1 MRQKNGAE
9 MDIDK
14 RLVKELLLIAKRK
27 NFILSPIS
35 LLVLSACGGGG
46 GSSSGSAQIFNI
58 SGTVIKGPLENA
70 YVFADLNNNNQF
82 DPGEPNARTDSSGA
96 YSFSANVAQSKII
109 AVTDETT
116 VDNSSGATLSGIT
129 LSAPAGASVVTPLTT
144 IIEEAGVS
152 EEELADALGLS
163 GVELTSFNPYDTVQE
178 NYDLTKAVQAEKVA
192 QQIVNTVKVVA
203 AAAQGAGVDTQGSE
217 EVALQAVATA
227 IVTNISNSK
236 EAIASG
242 EASEIAVID
251 IADAGTVG
259 QVVEN
264 AKTALTNSE
273 ADNENFNSANL
284 TAVSEVAKTA
294 IQVVNEVVAEKSTEV
309 LNSGEGL
316 GAEASKN
323 TVSGAFSTSQVLAE
337 QIKTAAS
344 TGNTNSVTITD
355 KNAALTAANNK
366 APQDISGLA
375 LSLPEHAESFDLGTI
390 IVTDKNVDGSAD
402 VSNTLISL
410 VVTNDNDSSFFA
422 VDSGQLLF
430 DDPALNFETKAAY
443 KFTLK
448 AVDDG
453 GKAFSKTF
461 TLNILDENDAPS
473 GDLQIQGL
481 PREDETLIIDTSTI
495 ADEDGLGTF
504 NYIWMRDGNEIQ
516 GASSSTYKLS
526 QSDVGSAI
534 SAKVVYT
541 DLAGFENEI
550 VSQISDLVQNVSHPV
565 SGEVTIDGMLTQNE
579 ELTAN
584 TSALSD
590 EDGLG
595 EFTYQWAADGTAITG
610 ATSQTYTL
618 TQSEVGKVITVSV
631 SFTDGEGTSETVT
644 SAETSAVVNV
654 NDAPAGAVTIDGT
667 ITQNEELSAN
677 ASALSDADGLGTFSY
692 QWKADGE
699 AIENATSQTFT
710 LTQSEVG
717 KAITVDVSYD
727 DQQGTTE
734 LVTSGATNNVE
745 NVNDPATGSVTIS
758 GLEAQGSVLTLDA
771 SAVSD
776 QDGLGT
782 FSYEW
787 FADGVAISGATE
799 TSFTPTQS
807 EVGKPI
813 TVKVSFTDQ
822 YENAEQISSTATAEI
837 SNINDD
843 PIGSLVIDGTI
854 EEGQTLT
861 ISDNVSDA
869 DGIPSEGNGSKSY
882 QWYRD
887 GSVIEGETSA
897 SLVLTQ
903 SDVDTKIMVGVSYVD
918 EYGESETVYSA
929 ETDLIRNLD
938 TAPTGSLILSSA
950 NVLEGAVITA
960 DPSQIADEDGIN
972 SSTISYKWYRDGVEI
987 SGETSSS
994 YTTVQADVDATITAS
1009 FEFTD
1014 NYRKENSVSS
1024 SADSDIGPIVN
1035 VNDQPQGEVTID
1047 GMLTQ
1052 NEELTANTSALSD
1065 EDGLGEFTYQW
1076 AADGTAITGA
1086 TSQTYTLTQSE
1097 VGKVI
1102 TVSVSFTDGEGTSET
1117 VTSAETSAVVNVN
1130 DAPAG
1135 AVTIDGTITQNE
1147 ELSANASALS
1157 DADGLGT
1164 FSYQWKADGEAIENA
1179 TSQTFTLTQSEV
1191 GKAITVVVSY
1201 TDLQGTDESISSHA
1215 TTTVVNI
1222 NDAPTGTASA
1232 ILPNGPVNTP
1242 YVISSSSLLFGFS
1255 DIDEDT
1261 LSVDNLVTSNG
1272 TVTDN
1277 GDGTYSV
1284 THTTDY
1290 AGEVTL
1296 SYDVVDGKGGT
1307 KSATQSYSIAA
1318 NTAPEID
1325 LDFGFVAFDQEVS
1338 FSALNYI
1345 DQLNYY
1351 DADFDELVAY
1361 AIRVNS
1367 NEESD
1372 LNPVIKV
1379 DNEIV
1384 NAGEWISFS
1393 SEDTGGYTFD
1403 STITITPSDEF
1414 SSISI
1419 DFESFDGKDLS
1430 NTESLTLLSVNNLQQ
1445 GTNGDNSLVYDFPAT
1460 SSSNVFLGYEG
1471 YDELTLS
1478 LPDYHWNI
1486 FFDVTSAIDN
1496 VPNEIVTIID
1506 GFEKL
1511 NLTLSGGAN
1520 WYANSEVAE
1529 VIYFGSGNTYL
1540 ALAEGPGDSFT
1551 AGSGNFDFLDASSAS
1566 ITSGVQIDLSQGLV
1580 TRSGGADT
1588 VSAFEYYMGSYF
1600 DDTFIGA
1607 STTEDG
1613 LVPHLM
1619 PSPELIE
1626 SHDDLNTLGDVTI
1639 FYPGPGDDLIVSGSD
1654 PIIVHYNYGFYETS
1668 TGISA
1673 NLTNGTIIDQ
1683 WGYLDNL
1690 TDVDAI
1696 VGSSFD
1702 DNLIG
1707 NSNENYFSPRAGN
1720 DTIDGGEGID
1730 YVSYSTVSD
1739 ASLILNLSDD
1749 SSLLGGLSNGARVI
1763 SNTEIIF
1770 EDQLANIEGIFAGQ
1784 GNDTVYG
1791 NSDQNLIW
1799 GLDGD
1804 DSIYGGGDTDAVLG
1818 GLGNDNLFGEDGD
1831 DGIMGQSGDDYIDG
1845 GLGNDTAYYLS
1856 ASSNYSISIDDQNVT
1871 TVLNLSNNETD
1882 TLVAIETLYFFEDN
1896 KYISLDVT
1904 PPNAPTIDTFMVDD
1918 VLTTDEIGDVILSGT
1933 AEANST
1939 INFSISGNSFATTF
1953 TTTVSSVGTWSI
1965 VGSDLGLN
1973 ELQDFPAD
1981 GIYTVSVSSTD
1992 ENGNTSALTSNQIEL
2007 QLRPL
2012 LSLEN
2017 IATAISENTTDLK
2030 LGDVVLNNSATNS
2043 NYSVSLSGADA
2054 DSVYVNESNE
2064 LMLHSTPDFEVKDNY
2079 AFNVGLSGAGLTTVT
2094 SAVSIDVLD
2103 RTINIAVIDEIG
2115 ATSAALD
2122 NVTII
2127 DFEADYTS
2135 GWQSY
2140 SLDYLDQLGTIN
2152 LPSGINLDGFTG
2164 YSIPDDVDGMRGD
2177 GQYGSVHDEL
2187 PWLNS
2192 YILGDTS
2199 SDTFDDDPDNDYIF
2213 EYLNSN
2219 GGTEYYFVND
2229 LDGLDIVPWLPAAEQ
2244 NGIYISYYEQFSD
2257 LDGETPFF
2265 GLMSDG
2271 LLTTSGGDMD
2281 VVYDY
2286 WIYDW
2291 QPDVSVESGTENL
2304 FIVGDNLIQSWMNSQ
2319 NKADLLHGDVVI
2331 GDILTQIPDH
2341 YQNDVNIIAIDV
2353 LNDIPDKFGLQ
2364 TPSGDTSFV
2373 LNEDGLYEAELLL
2386 AQIGLNLTDVDVLN
2400 LSLGSPSRGLAI
2412 NYLNENAGILSFAA
2426 LPNDDIY
2433 GARFWD
2439 AFDKDNTVLSTN
2451 SAIDVAGSEADGVY
2465 PDARDFADLERTAL
2479 SEYDDAFFGTSFAT
2493 PEALGELVK
2502 KILELDV
2509 VQYNALYD
2517 DGEISVTEAVSLLE
2531 EDILLVETVV

>member
-1 MRQKNGAE
+1 MYSNKNFQK
-9 MDIDK
+9 D
-14 RLVKELLLIAKRK
+14 LLALARK
-27 NFILSPIS
+27 KKFILSPLS
-35 LLVLSACGGGG
+35 LLVLAACGGR
-46 GSSSGSAQIFNI
+46 SSEVAQSYDISGS
-58 SGTVIKGPLENA
+58 VVKGPLENA
-70 YVFADLNNNNQF
+70 FVFADLNNNKSF
-82 DPGEPNARTDSSGA
+82 DEGEPNARTDSSGA

-163 GVELTSFNPYDTVQE
+163 GVELTSFNPYDTAQE

-217 EVALQAVATA
+217 EVALQAVASA

-264 AKTALTNSE
+264 AKTALTNSQ

-375 LSLPEHAESFDLGTI
+375 LSLSEHAESFDLGTI

-473 GDLQIQGL
+473 GDLKIQGL
-481 PREDETLIIDTSTI
+481 PREDETLSIDTSTI

-565 SGEVTIDGMLTQNE
+565 SGDVVISGNLIEDAT
-579 ELTAN
+579 LTAN

-677 ASALSDADGLGTFSY
+677 ASALSDADGLGAFSY

-745 NVNDPATGSVTIS
+745 NVNDPATGSVTIN

-1024 SADSDIGPIVN
+1024 SAESDIGPIVN

-1047 GMLTQ
+1047 GTLTQ

-1157 DADGLGT
+1157 DADGLGA

-1191 GKAITVVVSY
+1191 GKAITVDVSYDDQQGTTELVTSSYSGETLTHSVTVATGEKYNGGGSTGNVYFIDGIANPAQQFIRGNTYVFDQSDASNATHPLKFMRTDGVAYDVGVSSTGVAGTEGAKVTFVVPDDAPADLVYYCEIHGASMGGAVTTSPPMVVSNVNDAPVIDINSTLNITEDQPSEELSY
-1201 TDLQGTDESISSHA
+1201 GATDLDDDNLSYEFSAPTKGSISIKDSSTYTYTPFA
-1215 TTTVVNI
+1215 NSNGSDVFTLTVSDGTTTTSETVVVDI
-1222 NDAPTGTASA
+1222 AAVNDAPT
-1232 ILPNGPVNTP
+1232 
-1242 YVISSSSLLFGFS
+1242 IS
-1255 DIDEDT
+1255 
-1261 LSVDNLVTSNG
+1261 
-1272 TVTDN
+1272 
-1277 GDGTYSV
+1277 
-1284 THTTDY
+1284 
-1290 AGEVTL
+1290 
-1296 SYDVVDGKGGT
+1296 
-1307 KSATQSYSIAA
+1307 
-1318 NTAPEID
+1318 
-1325 LDFGFVAFDQEVS
+1325 
-1338 FSALNYI
+1338 
-1345 DQLNYY
+1345 
-1351 DADFDELVAY
+1351 
-1361 AIRVNS
+1361 VNS
-1367 NEESD
+1367 NLSTNEDID
-1372 LNPVIKV
+1372 LENIPYATDDVDTGDTVSVTLGAASSGTIV
-1379 DNEIV
+1379 DN
-1384 NAGEWISFS
+1384 GE
-1393 SEDTGGYTFD
+1393 TF
-1403 STITITPSDEF
+1403 
-1414 SSISI
+1414 
-1419 DFESFDGKDLS
+1419 
-1430 NTESLTLLSVNNLQQ
+1430 
-1445 GTNGDNSLVYDFPAT
+1445 
-1460 SSSNVFLGYEG
+1460 
-1471 YDELTLS
+1471 
-1478 LPDYHWNI
+1478 
-1486 FFDVTSAIDN
+1486 
-1496 VPNEIVTIID
+1496 
-1506 GFEKL
+1506 
-1511 NLTLSGGAN
+1511 
-1520 WYANSEVAE
+1520 
-1529 VIYFGSGNTYL
+1529 TYL
-1540 ALAEGPGDSFT
+1540 PNANFNGVDSFT
-1551 AGSGNFDFLDASSAS
+1551 ITATDGTETVSQVVSISVQQVNDNPTGSVALTGHNYVGQSLTISDNIIDPDGMTNSAKSYAWLRNDTPISGANDSTYTLVADDAGKTISAVVSFTDDGGTVETVESTPTSSIIDPILDIYVKASDTSSITFGIKVNDDS
-1566 ITSGVQIDLSQGLV
+1566 ITSLGSMGVKVDY
-1580 TRSGGADT
+1580 DET
-1588 VSAFEYYMGSYF
+1588 VF
-1600 DDTFIGA
+1600 
-1607 STTEDG
+1607 
-1613 LVPHLM
+1613 
-1619 PSPELIE
+1619 
-1626 SHDDLNTLGDVTI
+1626 
-1639 FYPGPGDDLIVSGSD
+1639 
-1654 PIIVHYNYGFYETS
+1654 
-1668 TGISA
+1668 
-1673 NLTNGTIIDQ
+1673 
-1683 WGYLDNL
+1683 
-1690 TDVDAI
+1690 
-1696 VGSSFD
+1696 
-1702 DNLIG
+1702 
-1707 NSNENYFSPRAGN
+1707 
-1720 DTIDGGEGID
+1720 
-1730 YVSYSTVSD
+1730 
-1739 ASLILNLSDD
+1739 
-1749 SSLLGGLSNGARVI
+1749 
-1763 SNTEIIF
+1763 
-1770 EDQLANIEGIFAGQ
+1770 
-1784 GNDTVYG
+1784 
-1791 NSDQNLIW
+1791 
-1799 GLDGD
+1799 
-1804 DSIYGGGDTDAVLG
+1804 
-1818 GLGNDNLFGEDGD
+1818 
-1831 DGIMGQSGDDYIDG
+1831 
-1845 GLGNDTAYYLS
+1845 S
-1856 ASSNYSISIDDQNVT
+1856 ASSDAFTFIAGALGSPGDKNDANGT
-1871 TVLNLSNNETD
+1871 FEGG
-1882 TLVAIETLYFFEDN
+1882 FFA
-1896 KYISLDVT
+1896 YPDVT
-1904 PPNAPTIDTFMVDD
+1904 
-1918 VLTTDEIGDVILSGT
+1918 
-1933 AEANST
+1933 
-1939 INFSISGNSFATTF
+1939 
-1953 TTTVSSVGTWSI
+1953 
-1965 VGSDLGLN
+1965 GL
-1973 ELQDFPAD
+1973 D
-1981 GIYTVSVSSTD
+1981 
-1992 ENGNTSALTSNQIEL
+1992 
-2007 QLRPL
+2007 
-2012 LSLEN
+2012 
-2017 IATAISENTTDLK
+2017 
-2030 LGDVVLNNSATNS
+2030 
-2043 NYSVSLSGADA
+2043 
-2054 DSVYVNESNE
+2054 
-2064 LMLHSTPDFEVKDNY
+2064 
-2079 AFNVGLSGAGLTTVT
+2079 
-2094 SAVSIDVLD
+2094 
-2103 RTINIAVIDEIG
+2103 
-2115 ATSAALD
+2115 
-2122 NVTII
+2122 
-2127 DFEADYTS
+2127 
-2135 GWQSY
+2135 
-2140 SLDYLDQLGTIN
+2140 
-2152 LPSGINLDGFTG
+2152 
-2164 YSIPDDVDGMRGD
+2164 
-2177 GQYGSVHDEL
+2177 
-2187 PWLNS
+2187 
-2192 YILGDTS
+2192 
-2199 SDTFDDDPDNDYIF
+2199 
-2213 EYLNSN
+2213 
-2219 GGTEYYFVND
+2219 VND
-2229 LDGLDIVPWLPAAEQ
+2229 LFTFEVTKLNTTYTGAVDISLLDISLGA
-2244 NGIYISYYEQFSD
+2244 N
-2257 LDGETPFF
+2257 
-2265 GLMSDG
+2265 
-2271 LLTTSGGDMD
+2271 
-2281 VVYDY
+2281 
-2286 WIYDW
+2286 
-2291 QPDVSVESGTENL
+2291 
-2304 FIVGDNLIQSWMNSQ
+2304 
-2319 NKADLLHGDVVI
+2319 
-2331 GDILTQIPDH
+2331 
-2341 YQNDVNIIAIDV
+2341 
-2353 LNDIPDKFGLQ
+2353 NDI
-2364 TPSGDTSFV
+2364 
-2373 LNEDGLYEAELLL
+2373 
-2386 AQIGLNLTDVDVLN
+2386 
-2400 LSLGSPSRGLAI
+2400 
-2412 NYLNENAGILSFAA
+2412 
-2426 LPNDDIY
+2426 DDIY
-2433 GARFWD
+2433 
-2439 AFDKDNTVLSTN
+2439 
-2451 SAIDVAGSEADGVY
+2451 
-2465 PDARDFADLERTAL
+2465 
-2479 SEYDDAFFGTSFAT
+2479 
-2493 PEALGELVK
+2493 
-2502 KILELDV
+2502 
-2509 VQYNALYD
+2509 
-2517 DGEISVTEAVSLLE
+2517 
-2531 EDILLVETVV
+2531 ETFII